1 MHAMTM
7 YCCYYSCKFR
17 FMQNSCLLLVKKTD
31 NWYDFKCVLHLYIKH
46 ARSTIMS
53 TTNFST
59 LFLKLQK
66 ELPIENTKKKLDPHT
81 KITPIARQKNLL
93 MYASFKDYNNPLEF
107 STFEDCNEFVDK
119 WVIRCQDF
127 KFKHGADPINGKFF
141 FFSIHYGISIRI
153 IYWNC
158 KWNYNHIFFSHLTN
172 VYILVYHICKSIFDS
187 YGNYE
192 SWW

>member
-1 MHAMTM
+1 
-7 YCCYYSCKFR
+7 
-17 FMQNSCLLLVKKTD
+17 
-31 NWYDFKCVLHLYIKH
+31 
-46 ARSTIMS
+46 MS

-81 KITPIARQKNLL
+81 KITPIAGQKNLL

-141 FFSIHYGISIRI
+141 FFSFIMEFLFVSFIEIVNEI
-153 IYWNC
+153 TIN
-158 KWNYNHIFFSHLTN
+158 IFFSHLTN
-172 VYILVYHICKSIFDS
+172 EYILVYHICKSIFDS
-187 YGNYE
+187 YGSYE
-192 SWW
+192 S